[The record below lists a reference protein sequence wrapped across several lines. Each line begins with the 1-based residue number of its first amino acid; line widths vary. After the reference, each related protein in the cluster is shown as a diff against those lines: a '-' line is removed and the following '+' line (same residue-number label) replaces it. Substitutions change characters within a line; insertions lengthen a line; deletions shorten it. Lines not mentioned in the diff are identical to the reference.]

1 MATTTGP
8 TPLTATQLSELLAL
22 TKQADTV
29 ELKLTVPESR
39 SGFRS
44 TIAALDIDPLDAQL
58 RQVYFFDTP
67 ELVLNGHGLVAR
79 ARRSQGGADDTVV
92 KLRPVVPDDL
102 PANCASCPSSVS
114 RSTPCPA
121 GSSAR
126 RRST

>member
-102 PANCASCPSSVS
+102 PAKLRKLPEFGVE
-114 RSTPCPA
+114 
-121 GSSAR
+121 
-126 RRST
+126 